1 VTKQFIETNGI
12 RIAYEERGSG
22 EPLIL
27 IMGLGADGQVWDA
40 HAQAYAARFRCFL
53 VDNRGTGDSDK
64 PAGPYTTS
72 MMADDYAGLI
82 RGLGLGKVRI
92 AGISMGGAIAQQ
104 IALRHP
110 DLVRSMLLVCTWI
123 KFAPYE
129 ATVFDNLAKVRAHV
143 PPADFM
149 ELLFLWIWTPAWT
162 NAHSAD
168 LKATI
173 HAAGPET
180 AAKGLWLPQHAFE
193 AQASACI
200 THDTTSSVHN
210 IKVPCLIT
218 IGSADIFTPMS
229 YSEDLHK
236 RIAGSKIK
244 VFEGWGHVH
253 HWEALEEFN
262 AITTKWLVEN

>member
-1 VTKQFIETNGI
+1 VTKKFIETNGI
-12 RIAYEERGSG
+12 RLAYEERGSG
-22 EPLIL
+22 EPLVL

-40 HAQAYAARFRCFL
+40 HAQAYAQKFRCFL

-64 PAGPYTTS
+64 PEGPYTTE

-123 KFAPYE
+123 KFAPY
-129 ATVFDNLAKVRAHV
+129 AVTVFDNLAKVRAQV
-143 PPADFM
+143 APADFM
-149 ELLFLWIWTPAWT
+149 ELLFLWIWTPAHT

-173 HAAGPET
+173 QAAGPDT
-180 AAKGLWLPQHAFE
+180 FAAGKWMPQHAFA
-193 AQASACI
+193 AQASACN
-200 THDTTSSVHN
+200 THDTTATVHN

-236 RIAGSKIK
+236 AIKGSEIK

-262 AITTKWLVEN
+262 SSTTDWLVKH